1 MTFVFIVYDT
11 PGVACPPKGWGSV
24 ESLVCDYKTY
34 LEELGHK
41 ASIIRDANLQK
52 VIDKVNQCRPDVVH
66 SHWKHSMQIMRRI
79 NAPVKILSAHSGWGP
94 ESALRG
100 FNFHFNHLSQYLVDG
115 WVWAALSP
123 AWEKTLLDFGYHP
136 AEIFVAPNG
145 ADHRRYRFRK
155 TPLHAGRSLWLGRIQ
170 PRKRPM
176 LFQAI
181 DSLDF
186 VGPHPEDDER
196 FDKTRENYLGEWT
209 REHLYGHLSDYANLV
224 ILSESEAAAP
234 LVILEALVCGLGV
247 VVSAGAAANLDTRL
261 PWIRVIPEEK
271 ITDIAFVEAEIARN
285 REIALRHREQI
296 REYGIGNFSWEK
308 LVPRY
313 ADLCRKLY
321 DEKIARQGFL
331 PRKVDT
337 LRRLF
342 HILPTLHRFT
352 VREVLLM
359 FRQLFRSAPPLEHS
373 VLIRRI
379 AYNEEHKTRVFYPR
393 RAQLWHNFAVQ
404 DVS

>member
-1 MTFVFIVYDT
+1 MQQINPGPLTFAFIVRDT
-11 PGVACPPKGWGSV
+11 PGVALPPKGWGAV
-24 ESLVCDYKTY
+24 ESLVCDYKAY

-41 ASIIRDANLQK
+41 AVIIRDANLQK
-52 VIDKVNQCRPDVVH
+52 VIDKVNQCHPDVVH

-100 FNFHFNHLSQYLVDG
+100 FSFHFNHLSQYLVDG

-155 TPLHAGRSLWLGRIQ
+155 TPLHADRSLWMGRIQ
-170 PRKRPM
+170 PRKRPA

-186 VGPHPEDDER
+186 VGPLSGETPE
-196 FDKTRENYLGEWT
+196 FDKTHKNYLGGWT
-209 REHLYGHLSDYANLV
+209 RDYLYEHLSDYANLV
-224 ILSESEAAAP
+224 LLSKSEGASLAVP
-234 LVILEALVCGLGV
+234 EALICGLGV
-247 VVSAGAAANLDTRL
+247 VVSAGATANLDLRL
-261 PWIRVIPEEK
+261 PWISVIPEDK
-271 ITDIAFVEAEIARN
+271 ITDVTFVEAEIARN
-285 REIALRHREQI
+285 REIALRHRERI

-321 DEKIARQGFL
+321 DEKIQRQGL
-331 PRKVDT
+331 LARRADT
-337 LRRLF
+337 CRRLYRV
-342 HILPTLHRFT
+342 LPTLHRLT
-352 VREVLLM
+352 VREILLVSLH
-359 FRQLFRSAPPLEHS
+359 FVKSPPRPPPPRS
-373 VLIRRI
+373 
-379 AYNEEHKTRVFYPR
+379 
-393 RAQLWHNFAVQ
+393 
-404 DVS
+404 